1 MMPVEVNAQWI
12 RDLLPSSLSFAEL
25 MARHLRPYYIQK
37 RLHQETS
44 GNKVMEHSNAV
55 EHRTNQ

>member
-1 MMPVEVNAQWI
+1 MPVEVNAQWI
-12 RDLLPSSLSFAEL
+12 QDLLPSSLSFAVL
-25 MARHLRPYYIQK
+25 LARYLRPCHIHK